1 MIPHIGLAVVTFVIT
16 NIDDLLI
23 LSVYFSAPIYRG
35 RNIVAGQFTGIIAII
50 LISLTGVVLG
60 NFLSDRWISLLGIL
74 PIIVGVKEL
83 LSDEGEENDDVSIKP
98 THFQFLTVA
107 LVTIANGGDNIGV
120 YIPLFASLPDY
131 NFVTLYVIIFLI
143 MTALLC
149 YVAYYLTNHPRIK
162 HYAEN
167 WGHKILPYF
176 LILLGIY
183 ILKDFMISVFQN

>member
-23 LSVYFSAPIYRG
+23 LSVYLAAPTYSG
-35 RNIVAGQFTGIIAII
+35 RNIVVGQFFGIITII
-50 LISLTGVVLG
+50 LISLSGVVLG

-83 LSDEGEENDDVSIKP
+83 LSDEGEESEDISVRQSNL
-98 THFQFLTVA
+98 QFLNVA

-120 YIPLFASLPDY
+120 YVPLFASLPNPSY
-131 NFVTLYVIIFLI
+131 VSLYVIIFLFL
-143 MTALLC
+143 TAVLC
-149 YVAYYLTNHPRIK
+149 YFAYYLTNHPKIK
-162 HYAEN
+162 HAAET

-183 ILKDFMISVFQN
+183 ILKDFVLGFF

>member
-23 LSVYFSAPIYRG
+23 LSVYFAAPTYRG
-35 RNIVAGQFTGIIAII
+35 RNIVVGQFFGIITII
-50 LISLTGVVLG
+50 LISLSGVVLG

-83 LSDEGEENDDVSIKP
+83 LSDEGEESEDISVRQSNL
-98 THFQFLTVA
+98 QFLNVA

-120 YIPLFASLPDY
+120 YVPLFASLPNPSY
-131 NFVTLYVIIFLI
+131 VSLYVIIFLFL
-143 MTALLC
+143 TAMLC
-149 YVAYYLTNHPRIK
+149 YFAYYLTNHPKIK
-162 HYAEN
+162 RLAET

-183 ILKDFMISVFQN
+183 ILKDFLLSLF

>member
-23 LSVYFSAPIYRG
+23 LSVYFAAPTYRG
-35 RNIVAGQFTGIIAII
+35 RNIVVGQFFGIITII
-50 LISLTGVVLG
+50 LISLSGVVLG

-83 LSDEGEENDDVSIKP
+83 LSDEGEESEDISVRQSNL
-98 THFQFLTVA
+98 QFLNVA

-120 YIPLFASLPDY
+120 YVPLFASLPNPSY
-131 NFVTLYVIIFLI
+131 VSLYVIIFLFL
-143 MTALLC
+143 TAVLC
-149 YVAYYLTNHPRIK
+149 YFAYYLTNHPKIK
-162 HYAEN
+162 HAAET

-183 ILKDFMISVFQN
+183 ILKDFVLGFF

>member
-23 LSVYFSAPIYRG
+23 LSVYFAAPSYRG
-35 RNIVAGQFTGIIAII
+35 RNIVAGQFVGIITLI

-74 PIIVGVKEL
+74 PIIVGIKEL
-83 LSDEGEENDDVSIKP
+83 LSEEGEESEDFSVKS
-98 THFQFLTVA
+98 THFQFINVA

-120 YIPLFASLPDY
+120 YVPLFASLPGPE
-131 NFVTLYVIIFLI
+131 FVWMYVTVFLI
-143 MTALLC
+143 LTAVLC
-149 YVAYYLTNHPRIK
+149 VFAYYLTSHPKVK

-176 LILLGIY
+176 LILLGLY
-183 ILKDFMISVFQN
+183 ILKDFILSLL

>member
-23 LSVYFSAPIYRG
+23 LSVFFTAPTFKA
-35 RNIVAGQFTGIIAII
+35 RNIIVGQFAGIIV
-50 LISLTGVVLG
+50 LIVLSLSGVILG

-83 LSDEGEENDDVSIKP
+83 LSDEGEEKEDVSVKSA
-98 THFQFLTVA
+98 HFQFLNVA
-107 LVTIANGGDNIGV
+107 LITIANGGDNIGV
-120 YIPLFASLPDY
+120 YTPLFASLP
-131 NFVTLYVIIFLI
+131 NQSIVSVYVCIFLLL
-143 MTALLC
+143 TAALC
-149 YVAYYLTNHPRIK
+149 YFAYYLTNHPRIK

-176 LILLGIY
+176 LIILGMF
-183 ILKDFMISVFQN
+183 ILKDFVISIL

>member
-23 LSVYFSAPIYRG
+23 LSVYFAAPTYRG
-35 RNIVAGQFTGIIAII
+35 RNIVVGQFFGIITII
-50 LISLTGVVLG
+50 LISLSGVVLG

-83 LSDEGEENDDVSIKP
+83 LSDEGEESEDVSVKP
-98 THFQFLTVA
+98 SNFQFLNVA

-120 YIPLFASLPDY
+120 YVPLFASLPDSS
-131 NFVTLYVIIFLI
+131 FVWLYVATFILL
-143 MTALLC
+143 TGVLC
-149 YVAYYLTNHPRIK
+149 YAAFYLTNHPKIK
-162 HYAEN
+162 HGAEI

-176 LILLGIY
+176 LILLGVY
-183 ILKDFMISVFQN
+183 ILKDFLFSLV

>member
-23 LSVYFSAPIYRG
+23 LSVYFAAPAYRG
-35 RNIVAGQFTGIIAII
+35 RNIVVGQFFGIITII
-50 LISLTGVVLG
+50 LISLVGVILG

-83 LSDEGEENDDVSIKP
+83 LTNEGDEDDDVSVTKSS
-98 THFQFLTVA
+98 FQFLSVA

-120 YIPLFASLPDY
+120 YVPLFASLPDF
-131 NFVTLYVIIFLI
+131 NFVVLYSTIFI
-143 MTALLC
+143 LLTGVLC
-149 YVAYYLTNHPRIK
+149 FLAYYLTNHPKIK
-162 HYAEN
+162 HHAAT

-176 LILLGIY
+176 LIVLGIY
-183 ILKDFMISVFQN
+183 ILKDFVISMV

>member
-23 LSVYFSAPIYRG
+23 LSVYFAAPTYRG
-35 RNIVAGQFTGIIAII
+35 RNIVVGQFFGIVTII

-60 NFLSDRWISLLGIL
+60 NFLSDRWISLLGLL

-83 LSDEGEENDDVSIKP
+83 LSDEGEESEDISIKP
-98 THFQFLTVA
+98 SNLQFLNVA

-120 YIPLFASLPDY
+120 YVPLFASLPNPSY
-131 NFVTLYVIIFLI
+131 VSLYVITFLLL
-143 MTALLC
+143 TAVLC
-149 YVAYYLTNHPRIK
+149 YFAYFLTNHPKIK
-162 HYAEN
+162 HYAET

-176 LILLGIY
+176 LIVLGIF
-183 ILKDFMISVFQN
+183 ILKDFVFSLF

>member
-1 MIPHIGLAVVTFVIT
+1 MIPHIGLAVFTFVIT

-23 LSVYFSAPIYRG
+23 LSVYFSASTYRG

-50 LISLTGVVLG
+50 LISLIGVVLG

-83 LSDEGEENDDVSIKP
+83 LSDEGEESEDVSVKS
-98 THFQFLTVA
+98 THFQFLNVA

-120 YIPLFASLPDY
+120 YIPLFASLPDPD
-131 NFVTLYVIIFLI
+131 FVTLYIIVFLI
-143 MTALLC
+143 LTAVMC
-149 YVAYYLTNHPRIK
+149 YLAYYLTNHPRIK
-162 HYAEN
+162 HHAEN

-176 LILLGIY
+176 LILLGLY
-183 ILKDFMISVFQN
+183 ILKDFAFSLL

>member
-23 LSVYFSAPIYRG
+23 LSVYFAAPKYRG
-35 RNIVAGQFTGIIAII
+35 RNIVVGQFFGIIAII
-50 LISLTGVVLG
+50 VISLIGVVLG

-83 LSDEGEENDDVSIKP
+83 LSNEGDEEDDISVKSSN
-98 THFQFLTVA
+98 FQFLNVA

-120 YIPLFASLPDY
+120 YIPLFASLPDS
-131 NFVTLYVIIFLI
+131 NFVVLYIAIFILL
-143 MTALLC
+143 TAVLC
-149 YVAYYLTNHPRIK
+149 YFAYYLVNHPKIK
-162 HYAEN
+162 HYAAT

-176 LILLGIY
+176 LILLGVY
-183 ILKDFMISVFQN
+183 ILKDFLFSLV